1 VEEKE
6 KEYLMEK
13 DMATEAEIGKIIRN
27 HVMGSMGVGLIPLP
41 LLDLAALAGIQLNM
55 LRRLAGSYNIPFSKD
70 KGKNVLASLL
80 GAGISLPIA
89 TTLAS
94 LVKAVPI
101 IGQAAGALSLPATA
115 GASTYAVSKVFTQHF
130 ASGGTFLDFDPEKVK
145 AYYFEMLKEGEKVA
159 AELKKEEKQAEEK
172 TETEPDEKM
181 QAQAT
186 ASAADALPKEENA
199 VADVMTQPE
208 NAVTAEAADTD
219 SEEQPKNIFTPAP
232 AAVRKDETEAEDAP
246 VAYSAS
252 GQGIEGN
259 EAEEISVSDADH
271 SSENGESAGDSRPK
285 RGKKG
290 KKKW

>member
-1 VEEKE
+1 MEEKE
-6 KEYLMEK
+6 KEDLMEK

-70 KGKNVLASLL
+70 KGKSVLAGLL

-101 IGQAAGALSLPATA
+101 IGQAAGVLSLPVTA

-181 QAQAT
+181 QAEAA
-186 ASAADALPKEENA
+186 ASVADALPKEENA

-219 SEEQPKNIFTPAP
+219 SEEKSKDIFTPV
-232 AAVRKDETEAEDAP
+232 AVRKDETEAEDAP

-252 GQGIEGN
+252 GQGVEGN

-271 SSENGESAGDSRPK
+271 SSENGESAGDFRPK